1 MMNKELLILIYISR
15 VVTFGGEL
23 QLLWQLK
30 KKGKIIKKGKSFFK
44 YLVLIDC
51 SISSGAK
58 QFIKILPKTHLK
70 TCVVAFKNGG
80 VNGIL

>member
-1 MMNKELLILIYISR
+1 MNKELLILIYISR
-15 VVTFGGEL
+15 VVTSGGEL

-30 KKGKIIKKGKSFFK
+30 KKGKIIKKKGKSFFK

-58 QFIKILPKTHLK
+58 QFIKILPKTHLENL
-70 TCVVAFKNGG
+70 CGS
-80 VNGIL
+80 I